1 MPLYKNT
8 ETGETKKV
16 ARVRTYINDDGTK
29 REVDL
34 ATGEEISAEWSIDT
48 EGGNYKTI
56 TAKKSPTDGY
66 GTR

>member
-1 MPLYKNT
+1 MPTYINN
-8 ETGETKKV
+8 ETGEQRSYSK
-16 ARVRTYINDDGTK
+16 VRTYINDDGTK

-34 ATGEEISAEWSIDT
+34 DT
-48 EGGNYKTI
+48 NQPIPEGFVLLSDSTDYKTI